1 MSIPIIYVF
10 SSTKG
15 EYVNGEQRE
24 TELYTAAVTE
34 DGTELFRTHGKLD
47 PMVLTFRPEDHTLLH
62 SACVTYSPG
71 GYELQWR
78 EPPANVY
85 PQEDAASELEK
96 QDAGTELPPAG
107 ESADGVA
114 ETVSEPV
121 EGGSGGSRPAGAD
134 VEPADVAEAAVAVED
149 AVDGSLSGGPA
160 VESVEPASEPVE
172 PVVEVP
178 VKESK

>member
-15 EYVNGEQRE
+15 EYVSGEQRE

-62 SACVTYSPG
+62 SACVTYAPG

-78 EPPANVY
+78 APPEIAHD
-85 PQEDAASELEK
+85 PS
-96 QDAGTELPPAG
+96 PA
-107 ESADGVA
+107 
-114 ETVSEPV
+114 
-121 EGGSGGSRPAGAD
+121 
-134 VEPADVAEAAVAVED
+134 
-149 AVDGSLSGGPA
+149 L
-160 VESVEPASEPVE
+160 VE
-172 PVVEVP
+172 PVAAPEPVAEVASDPVVEEAVEPDAAPAAEPSSDP
-178 VKESK
+178 VDQPTADNVKGGK